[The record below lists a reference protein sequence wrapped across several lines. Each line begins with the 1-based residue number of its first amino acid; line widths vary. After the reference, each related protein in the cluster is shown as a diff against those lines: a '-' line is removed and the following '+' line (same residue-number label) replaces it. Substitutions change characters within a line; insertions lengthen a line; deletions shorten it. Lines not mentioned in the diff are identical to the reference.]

1 MITSILS
8 EKNKI
13 CGTPIVT
20 HQQTKPLPNLT
31 ISKKTIDFR
40 FNFEELKI

>member
-1 MITSILS
+1 MITSLLS

-13 CGTPIVT
+13 YGTPIVT

-31 ISKKTIDFR
+31 IWKKTIDFR

>member
-31 ISKKTIDFR
+31 ISKKIDFR